1 MTLSASS
8 GPSRIAGDTPEVAEA
23 RLVAGMQESWP
34 RQVSRTNRSRTPERI
49 PPARF
54 AANDENEIN
63 RASSLIDGKKQQLK
77 KSSVKERI
85 NAPSP
90 MPPGLAEVLG
100 KRNLRDVIE
109 FLATV
114 KQ

>member
-1 MTLSASS
+1 
-8 GPSRIAGDTPEVAEA
+8 
-23 RLVAGMQESWP
+23 
-34 RQVSRTNRSRTPERI
+34 
-49 PPARF
+49 
-54 AANDENEIN
+54 
-63 RASSLIDGKKQQLK
+63 LK

-90 MPPGLAEVLG
+90 MPPGLADVLG